1 MSKQKKLAGA
11 EAFELYYGE
20 LFADRWPS
28 LRAALLEPVKHFA
41 WEEKLLK
48 PYYLDAGSVSAAL
61 ALPKPDS
68 SKVLDMCA
76 APGGK
81 SLVLAGL
88 LDEGSTLTSNEFS
101 RDRKNRLVSV
111 LDQHLPPPLRARVSV
126 TGYDASR
133 WSRYEKGA
141 YDRILLDAPCSSERH
156 VLSSPSYLAE
166 WSPARVKSLALRQ
179 WALLSGA
186 WLVLAPGG
194 ALVYST
200 CALSPKEN
208 DEVVERLL
216 DKYSDAKVCGIEFDE
231 RFRGMLPKAEKT
243 RFGWHVL
250 PDTSDGAGPLYYALV
265 RKESF

>member
-1 MSKQKKLAGA
+1 VSKQKKIAGA
-11 EAFELYYGE
+11 EAFEQYYGD
-20 LFADRWPS
+20 LFGDRWPA
-28 LRAALLEPVKHFA
+28 LRAALLEPVKHVA
-41 WEEKLLK
+41 WDEKLLK
-48 PYYLDAGSVSAAL
+48 PYYLDSGSVSAAL
-61 ALPKPDS
+61 ALPMPSS

-111 LDQHLPPPLRARVSV
+111 LDQHLPAFLRERVTV
-126 TGYDASR
+126 TGHDASR
-133 WSRYEKGA
+133 WSRYEKSA

-156 VLSSPSYLAE
+156 VLSSPAYLAE
-166 WSPARVKSLALRQ
+166 WSPARIKNLALRQ
-179 WALLSGA
+179 WSLLSGA

-216 DKYSDAKVCGIEFDE
+216 EKYSDAKVCGIEIDE
-231 RFRGMLPKAEKT
+231 RFRGVLPKAETT
-243 RFGWHVL
+243 RFGCHVL
-250 PDTSDGAGPLYYALV
+250 PDTSEGAGPLYYALV
-265 RKESF
+265 RKDES

>member
-1 MSKQKKLAGA
+1 MSKQKKIAGSD
-11 EAFELYYGE
+11 AFGQYYGE
-20 LFADRWPS
+20 LFGDRWPA
-28 LRAALLEPVKHFA
+28 LRAALLEPVKHVA
-41 WEEKLLK
+41 WDEKLLK
-48 PYYLDAGSVSAAL
+48 PYFLDAGSVAAAL
-61 ALPKPDS
+61 ALPKPSS

-101 RDRKNRLVSV
+101 RDRKNRLVTV
-111 LDQHLPPPLRARVSV
+111 LDQHLPPLLRARVSV

-156 VLSSPSYLAE
+156 VLSSPPYLAE
-166 WSPARVKSLALRQ
+166 WSPARVKNLALRQ

-194 ALVYST
+194 SLVYST

-208 DEVVERLL
+208 DEVVEKLL
-216 DKYSDAKVCGIEFDE
+216 AKYPDAKVCEIEMDE
-231 RFRGMLPKAEKT
+231 RFRAVLPVSEGT
-243 RFGWHVL
+243 RFGRHVL
-250 PDTSDGAGPLYYALV
+250 PDTAGGAGPLYYALV
-265 RKESF
+265 RKDAS